1 MQTTEGL
8 RSEKEKIERQRLRE
22 KRWLDSFNSPNPVT
36 STPADHPGILDPGGR
51 AGPPIGGP
59 AGRRSL
65 FKSQSPT
72 GRTENA
78 SSLGK
83 TLVWD
88 SARELLEGEYYL
100 TVTGGAVHFT
110 RYDPLERRDRLE
122 DLANDALEVWDMKPK
137 PKRERIKEF
146 SNASR
151 RRFCQKLAQVRWSDW
166 CQLGIVVHANLTYP
180 EDFPSPSDAK
190 VHLEA
195 FRERIR
201 RRYGESVAFSWKLE
215 PQERG
220 APHIHLLGGFLQSR
234 HPATSPGRGA
244 EFQEL
249 REFIIRAWLE
259 VVGSDDPRHARHHWR
274 DPKVVQWVQDRGHVV
289 KYLGKYQGKPAKTEG
304 WDWPGRF
311 WGLISGEAMQ
321 DHYVRGVVVRVDR
334 ETWYTAKRLLRK
346 HGGPR
351 SLRHNRAARSYKT
364 WRAYLPE
371 SGEGGLR
378 TLDGIINCAMLDP
391 LERFNFEGFI

>member
-1 MQTTEGL
+1 MLTRDGQRIE
-8 RSEKEKIERQRLRE
+8 SEKIERQRLRE

-65 FKSQSPT
+65 FKSHIGTQEGETPKNPSKYGT
-72 GRTENA
+72 
-78 SSLGK
+78 
-83 TLVWD
+83 WD
-88 SARELLEGEYYL
+88 PDRELLEGDYYL
-100 TVTGGAVHFT
+100 TKVGGTVHFT
-110 RYDPLERRDRLE
+110 RYDPTKVE
-122 DLANDALEVWDMKPK
+122 DLDNLQDIEVWDLSPK

-151 RRFCQKLAQVRWSDW
+151 RRFCQKLAQVDFTEWRSR
-166 CQLGIVVHANLTYP
+166 GVVVHAVLTYP
-180 EDFPSPSDAK
+180 EVYPSPQQAK
-190 VHLEA
+190 VHLKA
-195 FRERIR
+195 YRERLR
-201 RRYGESVAFSWKLE
+201 RRYGDRVAFSWKLE
-215 PQERG
+215 PQKRG
-220 APHIHLLGGFLQSR
+220 APHFHLLGGILQSG
-234 HPATSPGRGA
+234 HSDTSPCRAA

-249 REFIIRAWLE
+249 REFMIRAWLE
-259 VVGSDDPRHARHHWR
+259 VVGSDDPDHAKHHWR

-289 KYLGKYQGKPAKTEG
+289 KYLGKYQGKPSKSED
-304 WDWPGRF
+304 WEWPGRW
-311 WGLISGEAMQ
+311 WGLIAGEMIERL
-321 DHYVRGVVVRVDR
+321 YVRGVCVRVDR
-334 ETWYTAKRLLRK
+334 ETWYAAKRLLRK

-364 WRAYLPE
+364 WRAYLPN

-391 LERFNFEGFI
+391 LEQHKVDGFL